1 MQGHGTEQDRTDTGW
16 LTEDE
21 VAGVLELARTHLGTD
36 VAWVTEF
43 SGGRQVVLA
52 SSGDPSL
59 LHAEVGGPGEPV
71 EDTYCVRVL
80 RGELPEVV
88 PDARHHPVSAP
99 LPITERMGIG
109 SYVGVPLHGPGGT
122 VTGMLCALGR
132 TADPRLDEQAPRF
145 LAMLAAILSE
155 RMSAPDAVRRR
166 RARER
171 AESVEDV
178 LDAGGPAIVHQ
189 PLVRLP
195 DRAVRGF
202 EALARFDSPAFVSPA
217 HAFAV
222 AAQTGH
228 GVELEASAARA
239 AMDTLP
245 RLARGQTLTVNLS
258 AEALADG
265 RVVDLVLQRGAQAA
279 ASGQLLAVEVTEH
292 TVVDDYPAL
301 RAVRERLRAAG
312 LAVYVDDAG
321 AGYASL
327 HHVLEL
333 RPDVIKVDIDLV
345 RHVDTDPARAALIR
359 SLVAFARE
367 IRAVV
372 LGEGVETA
380 GEHAALVDL
389 GVTYGQGFYY
399 GRPGPLPDVLSQA
412 G

>member
-1 MQGHGTEQDRTDTGW
+1 M
-16 LTEDE
+16 
-21 VAGVLELARTHLGTD
+21 
-36 VAWVTEF
+36 
-43 SGGRQVVLA
+43 
-52 SSGDPSL
+52 
-59 LHAEVGGPGEPV
+59 
-71 EDTYCVRVL
+71 
-80 RGELPEVV
+80 V

-228 GVELEASAARA
+228 GVEPGGVGRARRDGHAAA
-239 AMDTLP
+239 AGQ
-245 RLARGQTLTVNLS
+245 GQTLTVNLS

-279 ASGQLLAVEVTEH
+279 ASGRLLAVEVTEH

-327 HHVLEL
+327 HHVLEPAPRRHQGRHRPGAARRHRPRAGRADPVAGGVRAGDPGRGAGRGRRDGGRARGAGRPRGHLRAGLLL
-333 RPDVIKVDIDLV
+333 RPPRPAAGRALAGRVAPGE
-345 RHVDTDPARAALIR
+345 RPARSGAIHLNGARSPASRSVLAGARWAHAVIVTVGCGRVTVGDWRGPVPSGAGGAAR
-359 SLVAFARE
+359 
-367 IRAVV
+367 
-372 LGEGVETA
+372 
-380 GEHAALVDL
+380 
-389 GVTYGQGFYY
+389 
-399 GRPGPLPDVLSQA
+399 
-412 G
+412 